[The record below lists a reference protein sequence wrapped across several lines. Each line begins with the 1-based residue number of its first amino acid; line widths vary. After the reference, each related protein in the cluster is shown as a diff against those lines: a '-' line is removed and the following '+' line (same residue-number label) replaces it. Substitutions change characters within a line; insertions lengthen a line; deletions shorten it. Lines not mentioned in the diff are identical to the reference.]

1 MLTKSRIEK
10 ILGLVKKEY
19 DYMDNRPINITMSYF
34 ATWSATTTNYD
45 YTLSIGKNFE
55 DYNFTEFFYP
65 YIAKEFN
72 FDLTWALVDIQNTM
86 NALVLLH
93 EIGHIQQTMNMELTR
108 EWSEEINRTY
118 NIFKIKAREMDEGDR
133 LVAYRKIKYEYLADK
148 FAVEMFNKYAVKI
161 LAILNGV
168 SQKEI
173 KNRLEVVKKGLE
185 EAKRKEAV

>member
-55 DYNFTEFFYP
+55 DYSFTEFFYP

-72 FDLTWALVDIQNTM
+72 FDLTWALVDVQNTM

-93 EIGHIQQTMNMELTR
+93 EIGHIQQTMNIELTR
-108 EWSEEINRTY
+108 EWSEKINRTY
-118 NIFKIKAREMDEGDR
+118 DIFKIKAREMDARDR
-133 LVAYRKIKYEYLADK
+133 LIAYRKIKYEYLADK

-173 KNRLEVVKKGLE
+173 KNRLEVVKRELE
-185 EAKRKEAV
+185 EAKRKEVV

>member
-55 DYNFTEFFYP
+55 DYSFTEFFYP

-108 EWSEEINRTY
+108 EWSEEINKTY
-118 NIFKIKAREMDEGDR
+118 DIFKIKAREMDERDR

-173 KNRLEVVKKGLE
+173 KSRLEVARRELE
-185 EAKRKEAV
+185 EAKRKEAI

>member
-55 DYNFTEFFYP
+55 DYSFTEFFYP

-118 NIFKIKAREMDEGDR
+118 DIFKIKAREMDARDR
-133 LVAYRKIKYEYLADK
+133 LVAYRKIKYEYLADN

-173 KNRLEVVKKGLE
+173 KNRLEVVKRELE
-185 EAKRKEAV
+185 EAKREVA

>member
-10 ILGLVKKEY
+10 VLGLVKKEY

-118 NIFKIKAREMDEGDR
+118 DIFKIKAREMGDKDR
-133 LVAYRKIKYEYLADK
+133 LVAYRKIKYEYLADE

-161 LAILNGV
+161 LAILSGTT
-168 SQKEI
+168 QKEI
-173 KNRLEVVKKGLE
+173 KNRLIEVE
-185 EAKRKEAV
+185 KEVA

>member
-1 MLTKSRIEK
+1 MLTKCRIEK

-19 DYMDNRPINITMSYF
+19 DYMDNKPINIITTHRG
-34 ATWSATTTNYD
+34 TWGAETTAFY
-45 YTLSIGKNFE
+45 YTLNVNKNFNDDE
-55 DYNFTEFFYP
+55 FTEFFYQ
-65 YIAKEFN
+65 YLAEEFN
-72 FDLTWALVDIQNTM
+72 FDLTWAEVDYQNTM

-93 EIGHIQQTMNMELTR
+93 EIGHIQQTMDMELTR

-118 NIFKIKAREMDEGDR
+118 DIFKIKAREMDARDR

-173 KNRLEVVKKGLE
+173 KNRLEVVKRELE

>member
-34 ATWSATTTNYD
+34 ATWSATTTNHD

-55 DYNFTEFFYP
+55 DYSFTEFFYP

-93 EIGHIQQTMNMELTR
+93 EIGHIQQTMNIELTR
-108 EWSEEINRTY
+108 EWSEKINRTY
-118 NIFKIKAREMDEGDR
+118 DIFKIKAREMDARDR
-133 LVAYRKIKYEYLADK
+133 LIAYRKIKYEYLADK

-173 KNRLEVVKKGLE
+173 KNRLEVVKRELE
-185 EAKRKEAV
+185 EAKRKEVV

>member
-1 MLTKSRIEK
+1 MLTKCRIEK

-19 DYMDNRPINITMSYF
+19 DYMDNKPINIITTHRG
-34 ATWSATTTNYD
+34 TWGAETTAYY
-45 YTLSIGKNFE
+45 YTLNVNKNFN
-55 DYNFTEFFYP
+55 DDDFTEFFYQ
-65 YIAKEFN
+65 YLAEEFN
-72 FDLTWALVDIQNTM
+72 FDLTWAEVDYQNTM

-93 EIGHIQQTMNMELTR
+93 EIGHIQQTMDMELTR

-118 NIFKIKAREMDEGDR
+118 DIFKIKAREMGDKDR
-133 LVAYRKIKYEYLADK
+133 LVAYRKIKYEYLADE

-185 EAKRKEAV
+185 EAKREVA